1 MFMFGTNKS
10 MLVGC
15 TDADIVEDVDS
26 RKSTS
31 GYLIIFSG
39 GAVS

>member
-15 TDADIVEDVDS
+15 TDVDIVENVDS

-31 GYLIIFSG
+31 GYLIIF
-39 GAVS
+39 